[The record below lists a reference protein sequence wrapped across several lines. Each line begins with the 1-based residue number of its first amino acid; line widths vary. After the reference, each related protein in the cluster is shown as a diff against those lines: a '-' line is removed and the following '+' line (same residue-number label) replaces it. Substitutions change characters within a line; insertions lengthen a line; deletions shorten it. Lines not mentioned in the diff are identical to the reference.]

1 MVQAIDELTHLVYQC
16 LIFVK
21 YYSTLYCIVL
31 FNYYVCAMKNR
42 YRTLILFLV
51 LLVSSQS
58 MFGLGLPQRLY
69 PAKVIKKSIQ
79 VLVRKVSR

>member
-1 MVQAIDELTHLVYQC
+1 MLESPNF
-16 LIFVK
+16 LIFDK
-21 YYSTLYCIVL
+21 IYSTLYRIVL
-31 FNYYVCAMKNR
+31 FILYVCAMKNR
-42 YRTLILFLV
+42 KRTLILFLV

>member
-1 MVQAIDELTHLVYQC
+1 ML
-16 LIFVK
+16 
-21 YYSTLYCIVL
+21 
-31 FNYYVCAMKNR
+31 YVCAMKNHQ
-42 YRTLILFLV
+42 RTLLV
-51 LLVSSQS
+51 LVVFLFATQS

>member
-1 MVQAIDELTHLVYQC
+1 MDDAIDEPTHQVYEF
-16 LIFVK
+16 IRFVK
-21 YYSTLYCIVL
+21 FYSTLYCIVL
-31 FNYYVCAMKNR
+31 FMLYVFAMKNHQ
-42 YRTLILFLV
+42 RTLLV
-51 LLVSSQS
+51 LVVFLFASQS